1 MCSCACVVSSVCKL
15 ANPVADSRGAYA
27 VRLEWV
33 SIRQLRV
40 LESPGT
46 RGGTP
51 ASGRVARLRV
61 RTSRNLHLLELIKKI
76 TSFLFFLSTHSVFPM
91 ISQVSRTRFVEE
103 VDLYSLI
110 NMA

>member
-1 MCSCACVVSSVCKL
+1 MCKL

-61 RTSRNLHLLELIKKI
+61 RTSCNLHLLELIKKI
-76 TSFLFFLSTHSVFPM
+76 ITSFLFFLSTHFVFPM
-91 ISQVSRTRFVEE
+91 ISQISRTRFVEE